1 MTTIPDPDTP
11 DLDELAAAVRADPS
25 GPDLV
30 RLWQAVYGLAN
41 WWLLPT
47 GTVADPRPLVGV
59 VGEQRFLLA
68 FTSEAHVAS
77 FSGAREGGDT
87 AAGTAAMAISP
98 ADLIGLADTLARGG
112 IAGILFDQGVHD
124 LVAPIAGLQSMW
136 ARFGAAA

>member
-1 MTTIPDPDTP
+1 MTAIPDPGTP
-11 DLDELAAAVRADPS
+11 DLDELAAAVRAGPS
-25 GPDLV
+25 GPELV
-30 RLWQAVYGLAN
+30 RLWQAVYGLEN

-68 FTSEAHVAS
+68 FTSQDHVSRFAS
-77 FSGAREGGDT
+77 IRDGAD
-87 AAGTAAMAISP
+87 AAPGTAAMSITP
-98 ADLIGLADTLARGG
+98 ADLTGLADTLARSG
-112 IAGILFDQGVHD
+112 IAGVLFNQGEHD

>member
-1 MTTIPDPDTP
+1 MTETPDPDT
-11 DLDELAAAVRADPS
+11 LDVDTLAAAVRADPG
-25 GPDLV
+25 GPELA
-30 RLWQAVYGLAN
+30 RLWQAVYGLPH

-68 FTSEAHVAS
+68 FTSQDHVTTFAIARD
-77 FSGAREGGDT
+77 GADA
-87 AAGTAAMAISP
+87 AAGTAAMSITP
-98 ADLIGLADTLARGG
+98 ADLTGLADTLARGG
-112 IAGILFDQGVHD
+112 IAGVLFNQGEYD